1 MKEKKS
7 VTIKWNVV
15 EVSRLLPMFFI
26 GIFIEQFGLRY
37 GNPNCVLLG
46 IAVWTT
52 FIIVATEL
60 LVLELVNP
68 IFLCIK
74 QMLKKE
80 K

>member
-7 VTIKWNVV
+7 VKIKWNLL
-15 EVSRLLPMFFI
+15 EVSNLLPMFFI

-46 IAVWTT
+46 MAVWTT
-52 FIIVATEL
+52 FILVATEL

>member
-1 MKEKKS
+1 MKGKKS

-46 IAVWTT
+46 IALWIT
-52 FIIVATEL
+52 FLIVAIEL

>member
-52 FIIVATEL
+52 FILVATEL